1 MFKTYVKNR
10 AHLEASMVERYL
22 YDETIGFVIEYMQGF
37 SNVQHRIWDVN
48 EEKGV
53 WSEVMEGVGIKFVF
67 DNGCWDLA
75 H

>member
-1 MFKTYVKNR
+1 
-10 AHLEASMVERYL
+10 
-22 YDETIGFVIEYMQGF
+22 MQGF
-37 SNVQHRIWDVN
+37 SNVQHRIWDVD

-53 WSEVMEGVGIKFVF
+53 WSEVMEGAGIKFVF